1 MRDAF
6 IQTLL
11 KEAKKDRSIML
22 LTGDL
27 GFRVFEE
34 FRNTLPHQ
42 FLNVGVAEQNMMGV
56 ACGLALSGQ
65 KVFAYTIATF
75 ATMRPFEQIRTDIAS
90 HNVKVVIVGTGAGL
104 SYGHDSI
111 THHSVEDIA
120 LMRGIPNMIV
130 LCPADPIETQW
141 ATIEALRIPQ
151 PVYLRLGK
159 RGEPILYSKDPVL
172 KVGKASI
179 LKNGRGVAIL
189 ATGNIVANAIA
200 SAKLL
205 QESGI
210 NPLVASIHTIKPMDR
225 KFIGFVMQ
233 KFPLIVA
240 IEEHNTTGGL
250 GSVIAEI
257 ISEQGKNGRLIRL
270 GVPDRFLFEIGSQT
284 YLRNIVGISPEK
296 IAKRIEKELRK
307 TV

>member
-210 NPLVASIHTIKPMDR
+210 NPLVASIHTI
-225 KFIGFVMQ
+225 
-233 KFPLIVA
+233 
-240 IEEHNTTGGL
+240 
-250 GSVIAEI
+250 
-257 ISEQGKNGRLIRL
+257 
-270 GVPDRFLFEIGSQT
+270 
-284 YLRNIVGISPEK
+284 
-296 IAKRIEKELRK
+296 
-307 TV
+307 